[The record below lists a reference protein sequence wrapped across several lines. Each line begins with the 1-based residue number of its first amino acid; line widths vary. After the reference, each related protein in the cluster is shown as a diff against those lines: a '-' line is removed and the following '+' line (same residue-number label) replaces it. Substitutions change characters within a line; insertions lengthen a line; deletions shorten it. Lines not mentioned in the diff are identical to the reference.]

1 MVFGIGCP
9 LIRKS
14 CVIFKLFSERGGGS
28 GVCLVGREKKTGP
41 QERNCLPLCD
51 KINLAIKLVFD
62 GRKTSFGA
70 ESLHTQ
76 RAQG

>member
-1 MVFGIGCP
+1 M
-9 LIRKS
+9 L
-14 CVIFKLFSERGGGS
+14 GG
-28 GVCLVGREKKTGP
+28 EKTGP

-76 RAQG
+76 